1 MMKRLA
7 MAGLLLLSPAITG
20 CDALSFLQPT
30 VVSVLFVNDGDFPV
44 DAVVFVHDEQ
54 DTPEFLLTEVG
65 EEINVSI
72 PAGATRTLFRSCDDL
87 QVILVD
93 DADLRIIGGLGPEA
107 KSDVLRDGDDFNC
120 GSTITFTFDHSD
132 AITDFDVESAVTRN

>member
-1 MMKRLA
+1 MQRLA
-7 MAGLLLLSPAITG
+7 IAGLALAALAASG
-20 CDALSFLQPT
+20 CDALSFLLTNT
-30 VVSVLFVNDGDFPV
+30 VNVRFVNDGEFAV
-44 DAVVFVHDEQ
+44 DAVVFIHDEQ

-65 EEINVSI
+65 EEINLSI
-72 PAGATRTLFRSCDDL
+72 PAGDVRSLVRTCEEL

-93 DADLRIIGGLGPEA
+93 DADLRIIGGIGPEA

-132 AITDFDVESAVTRN
+132 LIVDFDVTSSVQQR